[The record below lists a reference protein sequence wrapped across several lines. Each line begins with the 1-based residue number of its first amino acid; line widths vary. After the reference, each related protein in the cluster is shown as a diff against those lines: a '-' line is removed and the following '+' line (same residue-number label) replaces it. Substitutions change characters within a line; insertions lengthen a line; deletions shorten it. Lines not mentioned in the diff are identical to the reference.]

1 MWTLFAFLSIFLDR
15 RQENGLFGQQ
25 RLSVTL
31 EWSGLNYCGK
41 CVNIGWS
48 KTSLE
53 GWEKRGLAQSCTDP
67 TVVM

>member
-31 EWSGLNYCGK
+31 GVERAELLW
-41 CVNIGWS
+41 
-48 KTSLE
+48 
-53 GWEKRGLAQSCTDP
+53 
-67 TVVM
+67 